1 MNIKKTVVSVF
12 GANIF
17 TSIASVAGII
27 YFSRTMGTGVLGT
40 YFLFISVLG
49 LIGFLANLGLP
60 SAVEKR
66 ISEKQ
71 PSDEILTTA
80 LVMEAFLLVPFVVT
94 IILFSNQ
101 LSEYLGAEVS
111 ILLII
116 ALVVQQLGTILRNA
130 LEGEL
135 RVQNGAWY
143 QSLQKSSW
151 LLFGFLIS
159 SQNLASEPLILS
171 HIASLI
177 LMNMAVIITI
187 DAGLGKPKI
196 KHMKSLFDFSK
207 YSILGAAGGK
217 LYNWGDVL
225 ILGFFVSSSAIG
237 AYEIAWR
244 VSQSVMLLAQSIRRT
259 IYPQISAWDSEDEH
273 VQIKQLVSDAILPSA
288 YMSIPAFFGALLYS
302 RQILELVFTSEA
314 GVASMALIILMAE
327 KIVRSIHMTI
337 SPAIMA
343 LDRPDLIL
351 IPVAIVSV
359 SNLALN
365 LPLIWKFGIS
375 GAALGTGIASIFG
388 AVAYIHQLDSLIG
401 LDIPWN
407 GRLWCVISSV
417 FMVLILQTINYY
429 IVPNG
434 VLVLITLIGLGAA
447 IYVGASLI
455 HRPIREFVFNSL
467 PR

>member
-17 TSIASVAGII
+17 TSAASITGII
-27 YFSRTMGTGVLGT
+27 YFSRTMGADVLGT

-80 LVMEAFLLVPFVVT
+80 LVMETLLLVPFLIV
-94 IILFSNQ
+94 IIIFSGQ

-111 ILLII
+111 ILLVI
-116 ALVVQQLGTILRNA
+116 ALVVQQFGTILRNA

-151 LLFGFLIS
+151 LLFAFLIS

-177 LMNMAVIITI
+177 LMSITVIVTM
-187 DAGLGKPKI
+187 DTGLGKPKI
-196 KHMKSLFDFSK
+196 SHMKSLFDFSK

-259 IYPQISAWDSEDEH
+259 IYPQISAWDSKDEY

-288 YMSIPAFFGALLYS
+288 YISIPAFFGALLYS
-302 RQILELVFTSEA
+302 RYILELVFTPEA

-337 SPAIMA
+337 SPVIMA
-343 LDRPDLIL
+343 LNRPDLIV
-351 IPVAIVSV
+351 IPVAIASV
-359 SNLALN
+359 SNLTLN
-365 LPLIWKFGIS
+365 FPLIWKFGIS
-375 GAALGTGIASIFG
+375 GAALGTGIASILG
-388 AVAYIHQLDSLIG
+388 AIAYIHQLGSLIE

-407 GRLWCVISSV
+407 GLLWCVISSAS
-417 FMVLILQTINYY
+417 MVLILQMINHY

-434 VLVLITLIGLGAA
+434 VPVLISLISLGAA
-447 IYVGASLI
+447 IYIGASLI
-455 HRPIREFVFNSL
+455 HRPIRELVFNSF
-467 PR
+467 PQ